1 MAQSSYPAHI
11 DLRFGNAAREFL
23 DFLTGVRSGNLA
35 RERRNFFRKH
45 RVGKNGHGKPVAELI
60 PVAARDT
67 AAIARAIAEVRAVR
81 QRLAR
86 RGMRPRDVLGKSK
99 TWRDL
104 AHEGH
109 RY

>member
-1 MAQSSYPAHI
+1 MADIGAYDAKTHLPK
-11 DLRFGNAAREFL
+11 LLERVEKGERFVITR
-23 DFLTGVRSGNLA
+23 
-35 RERRNFFRKH
+35 
-45 RVGKNGHGKPVAELI
+45 HGKPVAELI

-86 RGMRPRDVLGKSK
+86 RGVRLRDVLGKSK
-99 TWRDL
+99 SWRDL